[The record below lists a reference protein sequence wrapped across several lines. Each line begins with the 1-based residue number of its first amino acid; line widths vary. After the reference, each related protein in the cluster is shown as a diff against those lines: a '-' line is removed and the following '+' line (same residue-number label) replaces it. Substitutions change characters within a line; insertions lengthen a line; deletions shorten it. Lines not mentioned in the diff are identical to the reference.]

1 MNLIDLFIIKYK
13 RRVYR
18 IIMKLSKN
26 VDLDI
31 ARKIYSYYYKKHLVL
46 ALKVIDDGL
55 F

>member
-1 MNLIDLFIIKYK
+1 MNLFNLYIVKYK
-13 RRVYR
+13 RMFYR
-18 IIMKLSKN
+18 MIMKLFKN

-31 ARKIYSYYYKKHLVL
+31 ARKIYSYYYKKYLTL

>member
-13 RRVYR
+13 RKFYR
-18 IIMKLSKN
+18 IIMKLFKN

-31 ARKIYSYYYKKHLVL
+31 ARRIYSYFYKKHLVL
-46 ALKVIDDGL
+46 ALRVIDDGL

>member
-1 MNLIDLFIIKYK
+1 MNLFDLYIVKYK
-13 RRVYR
+13 RRVY
-18 IIMKLSKN
+18 IMIMKLFKN

>member
-1 MNLIDLFIIKYK
+1 MNLFDLYIVKYK
-13 RRVYR
+13 RRFYSM
-18 IIMKLSKN
+18 IMKLFKN

-46 ALKVIDDGL
+46 ALRVIDDGL

>member
-1 MNLIDLFIIKYK
+1 MNLFDLYIVKYK
-13 RRVYR
+13 RRFYR
-18 IIMKLSKN
+18 MIMKLFKN

-46 ALKVIDDGL
+46 ASKVIDDGL